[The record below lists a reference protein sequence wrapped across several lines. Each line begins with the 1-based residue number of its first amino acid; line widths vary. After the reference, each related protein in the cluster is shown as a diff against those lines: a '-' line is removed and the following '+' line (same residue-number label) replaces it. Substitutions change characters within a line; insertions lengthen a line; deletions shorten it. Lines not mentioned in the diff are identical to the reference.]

1 MENTQS
7 VVGQIKTVEQ
17 NLKVVRGAETLSL
30 GQGAE
35 ILAGDQLINE
45 SGSLVEVSIHGI
57 EGLYSDTLL
66 KMGPNAK
73 AEVSKIDTG
82 LPDFPPKTGIKA
94 LTEDVDLYF
103 AEAEVAGSVIEQYEP
118 PVMGLTGTGLL
129 GAGSSLSALGAVG
142 SIAAFGAAF
151 ASGGSSEDA
160 ASTPVVENPSGEV
173 PKTPT
178 EPNTPTNPK
187 PIPDPNNPV
196 VTDPDPEVPVDPDPE
211 TPTDPDEPVDPQPE
225 PDPETPVDPDPNVP
239 VDPPAPEGLDAVLE
253 GIQTQNPDLVQ
264 SGLGDLTEGGLPGLD
279 GGAPSFGSIPE
290 LDGVPVPGSSDFD
303 PATLLDGSGLDLGTI
318 IPADSGLPPLDA
330 TALESA
336 LSGNTMPSELDPES
350 FNQQDPSANLPEGFD
365 GEAIEGFGSVLSA
378 LPSDQESAEMFL
390 TGAVEPITSLDQTAL
405 EQAITDL
412 QSQMG

>member
-279 GGAPSFGSIPE
+279 GGAPHLAPSLNWMEFRFLVVQILIQPPFWMALDWIWEPLSLQIQDFLHWMLLRWKVLCLATRCLLNWIQSRSISKIHRPTCPRD
-290 LDGVPVPGSSDFD
+290 LMVKRSKVLV
-303 PATLLDGSGLDLGTI
+303 ACCLLCLQI
-318 IPADSGLPPLDA
+318 R
-330 TALESA
+330 
-336 LSGNTMPSELDPES
+336 
-350 FNQQDPSANLPEGFD
+350 
-365 GEAIEGFGSVLSA
+365 
-378 LPSDQESAEMFL
+378 
-390 TGAVEPITSLDQTAL
+390 SLQKC
-405 EQAITDL
+405 
-412 QSQMG
+412 S